1 MARQHNHM
9 NIATKLLACSVA
21 FLILVGCDGY
31 RNSVRSVGS
40 SMGAIQTRDIQQ
52 ADAYRKALPG
62 HLGLSSQQ
70 VRVEPGSGVTHV
82 TITRVVTETERHR
95 IATELTTLNT
105 KNPQLSPLKW
115 RFQ

>member
-1 MARQHNHM
+1 MARQPNHM
-9 NIATKLLACSVA
+9 NVATKLLACAVA
-21 FLILVGCDGY
+21 FLVLVGCDSY

-40 SMGAIQTRDIQQ
+40 GMGAIQTRDIQQ

-70 VRVEPGSGVTHV
+70 VRVDAGPGVTHV
-82 TITRVVTETERHR
+82 TIAGVAAETERQR

>member
-1 MARQHNHM
+1 M
-9 NIATKLLACSVA
+9 NAATKLLAVA
-21 FLILVGCDGY
+21 LASFVLVGCESY
-31 RNSVRSVGS
+31 RDTVRGIGS
-40 SMGAIQTRDIQQ
+40 GVGAIQTRDIQQ

-62 HLGLSSQQ
+62 HLGLPSQQ

-82 TITRVVTETERHR
+82 TVSGVASETERQR
-95 IATELTTLNT
+95 IATDLATLNS

>member
-1 MARQHNHM
+1 M
-9 NIATKLLACSVA
+9 NVTTKLLTCALASLV
-21 FLILVGCDGY
+21 LVGCESY
-31 RNSVRSVGS
+31 RNSVRNVGT
-40 SMGAIQTRDIQQ
+40 SMGAIQIRDIRQ

-62 HLGLSSQQ
+62 HLGLPSQQ

-82 TITRVVTETERHR
+82 TISGVAAETERQR
-95 IATELTTLNT
+95 IATELATLNS